1 MRRRRRAF
9 LEGTEFDGLW
19 VILEGEVRVERETT
33 HPGMSTKALLHPG
46 DIVGSLA
53 GSAESETT
61 LSAMSLT
68 PVSAAL
74 LPQREL
80 RLLAREDE
88 RFQHF
93 EDILEADGLLL
104 SDLVYA
110 GNGRIP
116 GALSALWK
124 VFSDGA

>member
-1 MRRRRRAF
+1 
-9 LEGTEFDGLW
+9 
-19 VILEGEVRVERETT
+19 
-33 HPGMSTKALLHPG
+33 
-46 DIVGSLA
+46 
-53 GSAESETT
+53 
-61 LSAMSLT
+61 MSLT
-68 PVSAAL
+68 PVTAAL
-74 LPQREL
+74 FPQREL

-93 EDILEADGLLL
+93 KDILEADDLLL

-116 GALSALWK
+116 GALSALRK